1 MIKVGQ
7 KIGKKK
13 IGYSH
18 VLCNIDGWV
27 DAKEFMPIDFDL
39 CHLKIKDK
47 KVCPGWAQGSFWCGA
62 NVTKE
67 DIVLFWKKITDRIE
81 YATS

>member
-7 KIGKKK
+7 KIGKRK

-18 VLCNIDGWV
+18 VLCDIEGWV
-27 DAKEFMPIDFDL
+27 DANQFLPADFDL

-47 KVCPGWAQGSFWCGA
+47 KTSPGWLQGTCWSGA
-62 NVTKE
+62 NVVKE
-67 DIVLFWKKITDRIE
+67 DIVLFWKKITERIE
-81 YATS
+81 YAAS